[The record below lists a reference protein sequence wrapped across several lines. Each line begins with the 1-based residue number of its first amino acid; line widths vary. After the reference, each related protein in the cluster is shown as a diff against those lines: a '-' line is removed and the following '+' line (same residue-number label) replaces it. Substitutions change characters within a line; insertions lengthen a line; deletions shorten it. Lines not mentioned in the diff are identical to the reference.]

1 MSDHS
6 DQSLPRILIIDD
18 SRMVRA
24 SIIRHVRDRFDVR
37 EEVDG
42 EAGWQTLLV
51 DPTIQAVITDIGMPR
66 LDGYGLLERI
76 RSSRLSRIN
85 TLPVAVIS
93 GDDEPEVRVK
103 AKSAGATDFISKSIG
118 NIELLA
124 RLEALT
130 QLART
135 QRDLEESRAALA
147 TASPVDPASG
157 LATPSYLHYHASQE
171 LSLARRH
178 NGELSVM
185 VVEIDQFDSV
195 VTRYGAHVAQ
205 LINRKLSKILA
216 TRLRK
221 EDTVAELATGRFAVV
236 SPSTSMSGAGA
247 FALRLCSTIDQIVMT
262 YREER
267 IRIHLTVGL
276 ATSEA
281 GRMQTVSHLIGVA
294 LQRVASGQAAGGN
307 RVIGDRGELTPEMMP
322 VPPKPPVS
330 IDQIL
335 QQLRASG
342 ADAELRKQLPDAIR
356 TLLPLLELIE
366 SELPSGLPLA
376 ALARVVEAGSG
387 IAVHKYE

>member
-247 FALRLCSTIDQIVMT
+247 FALRLCSAIDQIVMT

-307 RVIGDRGELTPEMMP
+307 RVIGDHGELTPEMMP

>member
-1 MSDHS
+1 MSEER
-6 DQSLPRILIIDD
+6 DQTLPRVLIIDD

-24 SIIRHVRDRFDVR
+24 SIIRHVRGRFEVR
-37 EEVDG
+37 EEADG

-66 LDGYGLLERI
+66 LDGYGLLERM

-247 FALRLCSTIDQIVMT
+247 FALRLCSAIDQIVMT

-307 RVIGDRGELTPEMMP
+307 RVVGDRGELTPEMMP

-335 QQLRASG
+335 QQLRAGG

>member
-247 FALRLCSTIDQIVMT
+247 FALRLCSAIDQIVMT

-307 RVIGDRGELTPEMMP
+307 RVVGDRGELTPEMMP

-335 QQLRASG
+335 QQLRAGG